1 MWFDPQTL
9 LARSYPP
16 ATSATSATFEVQAGT
31 KVAESQESQQAAN
44 DAALDPDSYCWPH
57 SSAWNTS
64 EIALFNRRAALF
76 VRRGASD
83 TEAERL
89 ADALVLR
96 DRDEDDRHACMEC
109 RHLQGHAPWRCGN
122 WQAAGVAI
130 RAGDAGLAHS
140 MAMQLQRCPGFAAAA
155 LPAIA
160 PPFVAAPVDP
170 QAAPD
175 PVRPQAT
182 GTDRSP
188 AAPWRELDRAYR
200 AHHAEC
206 TACQCAGRGY
216 GQRCDVGALLWA
228 TYSRA
233 SN

>member
-1 MWFDPQTL
+1 MQATLHSADTCRAVSEPKQFPPLELVNRPTVPTEQAAHYLLRRPQTL
-9 LARSYPP
+9 R
-16 ATSATSATFEVQAGT
+16 G
-31 KVAESQESQQAAN
+31 
-44 DAALDPDSYCWPH
+44 WPH